1 MRYTH
6 NDSDTLRETHP
17 EREKRIERHTQRY
30 KETGRLETHTL
41 RETPSSG
48 KGHTLLRARYTHTH

>member
-1 MRYTH
+1 M
-6 NDSDTLRETHP
+6 
-17 EREKRIERHTQRY
+17 EREKKVHGETHTEIHRDRQTRD
-30 KETGRLETHTL
+30 THTL